1 MKLIRSLYLTNRF
14 FATLGACVVVFAI
27 AFYVP
32 FLLPVA
38 KVMLAAAVIIACIET
53 AALFRIK
60 SGVRAER
67 KTPEK
72 LSNGDDNEI
81 TIAIENTYGFV
92 ATVTVVDEIPFQFQ
106 MRDSFYRFDM
116 QSGSAVSLRYN
127 LRPVKRGEYSFGA
140 VNVFVSSVL
149 GLVERRF
156 RYSQDALV
164 PVYPSYLQLRRYEL
178 MAISN
183 RLTEAGVKKIRKV
196 GHSMEFDSIRQYVTG
211 DDYRTINWK
220 ATSRSGAV
228 MVNHYTDEKAQQVY
242 NVIDKGRT
250 MKMPFEGMTL
260 LDYAINAS
268 LVMANV
274 SLIKQDKAGL
284 ITFSH
289 KQGAMIPAERR
300 SGQMHRIQEQLYAE
314 KTGYVESNYEHL
326 YSMLKTGVRQR
337 SLVLLYTNFETL
349 DGLQRSL
356 PLLRGIAKQHLLVVI
371 FFENTELKTLLES
384 NPTTTEEIY
393 IKTIAEKFAYEKRLI
408 VKELQ
413 RYGIQSILTPPKHLT
428 VNTVNKYLEL
438 KARRMI

>member
-1 MKLIRSLYLTNRF
+1 MKLLRPTYLTNRF
-14 FATLGACVVVFAI
+14 FTTLGACVVVFVI

-38 KVMLAAAVIIACIET
+38 KVMLAAAVIITCLEVV
-53 AALFRIK
+53 ALFRIK

-81 TIAIENTYGFV
+81 AIAIENTYGFA

-106 MRDSFYRFDM
+106 VRDSFYRFIM
-116 QSGSAVSLRYN
+116 QPGSAVSLRYN

-140 VNVFVSSVL
+140 VNVFVSSML

-289 KQGAMIPAERR
+289 KQGAMIAAERR

-371 FFENTELKTLLES
+371 FFENTELKALLES

-413 RYGIQSILTPPKHLT
+413 RYGIQSVLTPPKHLT